1 MIKQLEENILHN
13 SKQTFDLLK
22 INLSTDEVVKL
33 ITRAY
38 QGEVEKRGNIFLT
51 NNDLQKIFQQIAS
64 WMCIPNKNPFLLIA
78 GSVGNGKT
86 TLAKAIIQ
94 VANLYWKYRNDLTD
108 VWKKP
113 YKYLTATDLNNT
125 AKNDSKVFKEIKE
138 CNRLLIDDIGT
149 ESVSIKDYGNVITPF
164 TEVIYHRYDK
174 GLQTILTTN
183 LTLEQI
189 KERYGER
196 VFDRMQEASR
206 VFFIQKSYRE
216 RY

>member
-1 MIKQLEENILHN
+1 MIKQLEENISHN

-22 INLSTDEVVKL
+22 INLPTDDVVTL
-33 ITRAY
+33 LTRAY
-38 QGEVEKRGNIFLT
+38 QGEVEKRGNIFLST
-51 NNDLQKIFQQIAS
+51 NDLQKIFQQITS
-64 WMCIPNKNPFLLIA
+64 WMCIPNKNPFLLIG

-94 VANLYWKYRNDLTD
+94 VANLYWKQRKDLTEI
-108 VWKKP
+108 WKKP

-125 AKNDSKVFKEIKE
+125 AKNDSKEFKEIKE

-149 ESVSIKDYGNVITPF
+149 ESVTIKDYGNVITPF

-196 VFDRMQEASR
+196 VFDRMQEANR
-206 VFFIQKSYRE
+206 VFFTQKSYRE
-216 RY
+216 A

>member
-1 MIKQLEENILHN
+1 MIKQLEENISHN

-22 INLSTDEVVKL
+22 INLPIDEVVKL

-38 QGEVEKRGNIFLT
+38 QGEVEKRGNIFLL
-51 NNDLQKIFQQIAS
+51 NSDLQKIFQQIAS
-64 WMCIPNKNPFLLIA
+64 WMCIPNKNPFLLIG

-86 TLAKAIIQ
+86 TLAKAVIQ
-94 VANLYWKYRNDLTD
+94 VNNLYWKHRKDLTEI
-108 VWKKP
+108 WKKP
-113 YKYLTATDLNNT
+113 YKYLTATELNNT
-125 AKNDSKVFKEIKE
+125 AKTEQKDFKEIKE
-138 CNRLLIDDIGT
+138 CNRLLLDDIGT
-149 ESVSIKDYGNVITPF
+149 ESVSIKDYGNVISPF

-196 VFDRMQEASR
+196 VFDRMQEANR
-206 VFFIQKSYRE
+206 VFFTHKSYRLK
-216 RY
+216 